1 MEILIELR
9 YEVAGLDDRACDK
22 LREKAYIKSEI
33 KNIPDRLYLLS
44 IYVYSVADDL
54 ESEE

>member
-9 YEVAGLDDRACDK
+9 YEIAGLDDRSGDK
-22 LREKAYIKSEI
+22 LWEEAHIKSEI
-33 KNIPDRLYLLS
+33 QNIPDRLYLLS